1 MSRTYNTK
9 HDFDK
14 LGNKFEF
21 PQGYHTSWYDISEG
35 EDYIYDVSFTTVSDN
50 EDISRK
56 CSRHPNKHKK
66 RGSLSREFT
75 KLGMS
80 GTRYWRNRFGEVYDK
95 SSRLRLVKRE
105 MNQTRRHRLKN
116 EAQEIINKE
125 ILENE

>member
-9 HDFDK
+9 YDFDK

-21 PQGYHTSWYDISEG
+21 PQGYHTSWYDINEG
-35 EDYIYDVSFTTVSDN
+35 EDYHIDVSYTTVSDN
-50 EDISRK
+50 EDRSRK
-56 CSRHPNKHKK
+56 CSRHPNKRKK

-80 GTRYWRNRFGEVYDK
+80 ITRYWRNRFGEVSDK
-95 SSRLRLVKRE
+95 SSRSRLIKRE
-105 MNQTRRHRLKN
+105 MNQTRRHHIKN
-116 EAQEIINKE
+116 ETKDIVNKE

>member
-14 LGNKFEF
+14 MGNKFEF
-21 PQGYHTSWYDISEG
+21 PHGYHTSHIDIQEG
-35 EDYIYDVSFTTVSDN
+35 GDYYHDVSYTTFNDN
-50 EDISRK
+50 QDRWRK

-66 RGSLSREFT
+66 RGSLGREFT
-75 KLGMS
+75 SLGMS

-95 SSRLRLVKRE
+95 SSRNHLIKRE

-116 EAQEIINKE
+116 DTQNEINRE
-125 ILENE
+125 LNEY